1 MASGL
6 APAESNAMQI
16 HAPSI
21 VFFLVTPLFIA
32 FRFWSRVT
40 RRTGLGWDDMTI
52 IISFS
57 CAVAV
62 QTIMMVACNYGFGQH
77 IKTLTA
83 SNTII
88 ALKLYYVAQ
97 IFYKL
102 TINLAKISM
111 LLLYLRIFV
120 HRWFRRCCFTLMG
133 LVTCYMI
140 AAVALSILQCYPIS
154 GAWDKSTPP
163 TCISLEKFW
172 LANAGFSIAADTLIL
187 MLPMHPICTSKL
199 SVPQKRGLIMLLT
212 TGGGLVIATSIVR
225 MTTLS
230 SSANTSDTTF
240 EVSST
245 MWTIIEQNLAIICTC
260 LPMCRLPIATRFP
273 LWASETESS
282 VPDVSQPAD
291 PSKHQTRRWSPYTGP
306 RNVQGITRSIVITN
320 DETSDEVTLDPVERT
335 FTMSTMSSDI
345 GAIRKIVEYQVTF
358 ETTPEAK
365 P

>member
-1 MASGL
+1 MASEFTST
-6 APAESNAMQI
+6 ESNAMQVY
-16 HAPSI
+16 APSI

-32 FRFWSRVT
+32 FRFWSRIT

-77 IKTLTA
+77 IKTLTP
-83 SNTII
+83 SDKII
-88 ALKLYYVAQ
+88 SLK

-102 TINLAKISM
+102 TMNLAKISM

-140 AAVALSILQCYPIS
+140 ASVTLSILQCYPIS
-154 GAWDKSTPP
+154 GAWDKSMPP
-163 TCISLEKFW
+163 TCIDLEKFW
-172 LANAGFSIAADTLIL
+172 LANAGFSIATDSLIL

-199 SVPQKRGLIMLLT
+199 SVTQKRGLIMLLA
-212 TGGGLVIATSIVR
+212 TGGGLVITTSIVR
-225 MTTLS
+225 TTTLS
-230 SSANTSDTTF
+230 FTAKTPDTTF
-240 EVSST
+240 NISST
-245 MWTIIEQNLAIICTC
+245 MWSIIEQNLAIICTC

-273 LWASETESS
+273 LWVSESELTAR
-282 VPDVSQPAD
+282 DVSEPAD
-291 PSKHQTRRWSPYTGP
+291 LSKRQTRRWSPYTGP
-306 RNVQGITRSIVITN
+306 RNVQGITRSIVIT
-320 DETSDEVTLDPVERT
+320 SDEMSDELTLDPVERT
-335 FTMSTMSSDI
+335 FTMSTLSSDI
-345 GAIRKIVEYQVTF
+345 GAIRKIVEYEITF
-358 ETTPEAK
+358 ETASEAE